1 MPRKA
6 EIALATVSGKA
17 YYLLV
22 RELKRRNAPFL
33 SLKPG
38 DPVPL
43 DIKAVITTGKERS
56 LVAHPK
62 VLVFDEETDTAEV
75 VNEAIRAV
83 QGKQNYENLIIG
95 VDPGRTIGV
104 AVMGD
109 GKLLEA
115 LKCSSLDEATNTIL
129 NILNRVPA
137 AIKTVKIG
145 DGAPTQT
152 KELLKSLD
160 EALPGDAAIEVVC
173 EAGTSQL
180 AREAT
185 HRREVRDTLSA
196 LKIAER
202 KGRVYARRRSQ

>member
-22 RELKRRNAPFL
+22 CELKRRKVPFL

-38 DPVPL
+38 DPIPL
-43 DIKAVITTGKERS
+43 NVKVVITTGKERA
-56 LVAHPK
+56 LVMHPT
-62 VLVFDEETDTAEV
+62 VLALDEEADTAEV
-75 VNEAIRAV
+75 VNEAIRVV
-83 QGKQNYENLIIG
+83 QGKQNYEHLIIG

-109 GKLLEA
+109 GKLLEV
-115 LKCSSLDEATNTIL
+115 LNGSSLKEATNAIL

-137 AIKTVKIG
+137 ATKTVKIG

-160 EALPGDAAIEVVC
+160 EALPADAIIEVVC

-180 AREAT
+180 ARET
-185 HRREVRDTLSA
+185 SHRREVRDAMAA

-202 KGRVYARRRSQ
+202 KGRVYARMRSQ

>member
-22 RELKRRNAPFL
+22 RELKRRKVPFL

-38 DPVPL
+38 DTVPL
-43 DIKAVITTGKERS
+43 NVKAVITTGKERS
-56 LVAHPK
+56 LVTHPK
-62 VLVFDEETDTAEV
+62 VLVFDEETGVAEV

-83 QGKQNYENLIIG
+83 QGKQNYENLVIG

-104 AVMGD
+104 AALGD

-115 LKCSSLDEATNTIL
+115 LKCSSLDETTNTIL
-129 NILNRVPA
+129 TILKRVPA
-137 AIKTVKIG
+137 AAKTVKIG
-145 DGAPTQT
+145 NGAPTQT

-160 EALPGDAAIEVVC
+160 EALPGDATLEVVC

-180 AREAT
+180 ARETT
-185 HRREVRDTLSA
+185 HRREARDTLSA